1 MADREEQAPRD
12 HQRIEEVERQRGYG
26 EGFKKGEDV
35 QDQST
40 AGAGY
45 KDGSPVADQQD
56 HEADL
61 VTSMD
66 DPRVPNVPNDDHD
79 DDSSATIEGHSA
91 LKKKPD
97 GHLLEDAY
105 SVVDPDVKDPKR

>member
-1 MADREEQAPRD
+1 MAKREDQPAPD
-12 HQRIEEVERQRGYG
+12 HQRVEEVERQRGYG

-35 QDQST
+35 EDQST

-45 KDGSPVADQQD
+45 KDGSPVADQRG
-56 HEADL
+56 HEADI

-79 DDSSATIEGHSA
+79 DDSSAEIEAHDA

-97 GHLLEDAY
+97 GHELEDAY
-105 SVVDPDVKDPKR
+105 SVVDPDVDDPKR